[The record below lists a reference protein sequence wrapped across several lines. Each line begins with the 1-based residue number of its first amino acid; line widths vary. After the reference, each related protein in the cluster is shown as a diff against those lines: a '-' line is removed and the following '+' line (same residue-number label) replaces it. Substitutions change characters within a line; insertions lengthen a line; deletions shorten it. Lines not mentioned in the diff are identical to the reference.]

1 MTKEEE
7 AIWWVNHLF
16 EIRKEEHFNKGM
28 MEDAKEV
35 EQAQHLVISALSAE
49 KQVTSKLKNPCDS
62 LLTEDSEDAKEQKSK
77 LKGKSADIC
86 IIDEPIVEHD
96 REWIIGC
103 IKHDGFIKTDRFDK
117 ANQIILEALEPSG
130 DLISRAELRK
140 AFCKINDLRTL
151 SLGKVGEIIDSVPS
165 ADRPTEIL
173 DDRTLVVKV
182 QNAKEVGRVWVQ
194 DADKNVHIGGG
205 FYYHENSA
213 DRPMV
218 DRDYLVNLIQES
230 VYDGEACARLLDIVD
245 RPMGEW
251 QDIEDGTLYVC
262 SNCKWGAK
270 HEYPYCPSCGAK
282 MKGGK
287 E

>member
-1 MTKEEE
+1 MRMIDADALIENMDGATIAVPPKTT
-7 AIWWVNHLF
+7 
-16 EIRKEEHFNKGM
+16 
-28 MEDAKEV
+28 AKE
-35 EQAQHLVISALSAE
+35 LF
-49 KQVTSKLKNPCDS
+49 KLMGEMLIECIDNAP
-62 LLTEDSEDAKEQKSK
+62 TIEPSEY
-77 LKGKSADIC
+77 LKTI
-86 IIDEPIVEHD
+86 PTVYL
-96 REWIIGC
+96 
-103 IKHDGFIKTDRFDK
+103 
-117 ANQIILEALEPSG
+117 LEALGVSSAEELMAEPSG